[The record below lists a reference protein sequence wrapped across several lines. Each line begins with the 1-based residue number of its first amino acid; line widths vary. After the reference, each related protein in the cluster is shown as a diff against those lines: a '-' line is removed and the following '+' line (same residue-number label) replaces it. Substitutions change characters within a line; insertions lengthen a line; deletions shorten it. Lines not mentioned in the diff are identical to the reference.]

1 MDNRLKQILS
11 PVFKLLSVPVKSL
24 EACDSYVVTLKDG
37 LMIELKESP
46 DEFLTV
52 SCLVPIPAERFSD
65 PETLGILL
73 QTNLLGLEHPP
84 ILTGAIVEQQKII
97 LWTRQAFLM
106 LDQAAMLQLFNRF
119 TEQAQRMT
127 GWLALPLKESEDV
140 KLPSQAPQAKTSLNA
155 GLRKVLT

>member
-37 LMIELKESP
+37 LAIELKESP

-52 SCLVPIPAERFSD
+52 SCLEPIPAERFND
-65 PETLGILL
+65 RETLAILL

-155 GLRKVLT
+155 GLRKVLA

>member
-37 LMIELKESP
+37 LAIELKESP
-46 DEFLTV
+46 SEFLTV
-52 SCLVPIPAERFSD
+52 SCLVPISAERFSD

-73 QTNLLGLEHPP
+73 QTNLLDPP
-84 ILTGAIVEQQKII
+84 ILTGAIVEQQTII

-127 GWLALPLKESEDV
+127 GWLALPLTTVDGV
-140 KLPSQAPQAKTSLNA
+140 KPTVQSSQDKTSLNA
-155 GLRKVLT
+155 GLRKVLV

>member
-1 MDNRLKQILS
+1 RSCFFRKNRRGDNY
-11 PVFKLLSVPVKSL
+11 PDTGG
-24 EACDSYVVTLKDG
+24 ACDSYVVTLKDG
-37 LMIELKESP
+37 LAIELKESP
-46 DEFLTV
+46 SEFLTV

-73 QTNLLGLEHPP
+73 QTNLLDPP
-84 ILTGAIVEQQKII
+84 ILTGAIVEQQTII

-127 GWLALPLKESEDV
+127 GWLALPLTTVDGV
-140 KLPSQAPQAKTSLNA
+140 KPTVQSSQDKTSLNA
-155 GLRKVLT
+155 GLRKVLV

>member
-1 MDNRLKQILS
+1 FQS
-11 PVFKLLSVPVKSL
+11 
-24 EACDSYVVTLKDG
+24 
-37 LMIELKESP
+37 
-46 DEFLTV
+46 FL

-127 GWLALPLKESEDV
+127 GWLALPLKESEGV

-155 GLRKVLT
+155 GLRKVLA